1 MKWFNFFPA
10 AFSKKQIEDMPR
22 VQLPA
27 YPERA
32 RKLFEVTEKDIKRM
46 EKIRS
51 FLQPVNVLRED
62 ELTGQDRILGFK
74 KEDLAKEWA
83 RGRQDTVNLRL

>member
-1 MKWFNFFPA
+1 M
-10 AFSKKQIEDMPR
+10 
-22 VQLPA
+22 QLPP
-27 YPERA
+27 YPARA
-32 RKLFEVTEKDIKRM
+32 RKLFDVTEKDIQKM

-51 FLQPVNVLRED
+51 FLQPVNVLREE

-83 RGRQDTVNLRL
+83 RGIYRHAQVAD

>member
-1 MKWFNFFPA
+1 
-10 AFSKKQIEDMPR
+10 MPR